1 MRKTSWQVVF
11 IEKAEKEFSK
21 LDKDAQRAILKYLQ
35 TKIETVENPRRFGK
49 NLAGKLKNLWR
60 YRVGDYRILC
70 SIEDDEI
77 VVLVVS
83 VGHRKEIY
91 E

>member
-1 MRKTSWQVVF
+1 MSNPSWQVIF
-11 IEKAEKEFSK
+11 IDKAEKEFSK
-21 LDKDAQRAILKYLQ
+21 LDKNAQRAILKYLR
-35 TKIETVENPRRFGK
+35 TKIETDIDPRRFGK
-49 NLAGKLKNLWR
+49 PLAGKLAGLWR

-77 VVLVVS
+77 IVLVVS